1 MKALLLD
8 AWAGLRARRAS
19 LLVAQAGLVLA
30 LTASLLVGLLA
41 ITLSDMDPSLPEP
54 ERIVML
60 DFKGNPPGQPSDWFA
75 ASPVFFGPALK
86 ARQAPLDHLARL
98 QETGMTLRAA
108 SGPRVFSLLLAD
120 PELVP
125 LMRLRALH
133 GDLPTVLRRPN
144 ALAISTELVRA
155 LWGDLPPQQAIGRTL
170 VSNDKTYEVLAVIA
184 PFDTRHPLS
193 GRDLIAAIDGQASP
207 NSAEDRDA
215 IYMVNGQV
223 YARLRPGA
231 DVSQVGAWMREAFQ
245 AHPGYAKLPA
255 DWRTGREAAYF
266 RALTLPQTR
275 FEGGQNQLRWGMLG
289 ALAAACALLVLM
301 AGVNALNLQAA
312 HLLQRQRETALRQ
325 SLGASRGR
333 LLQLWATEQGLALL
347 ASGLVAW
354 GLAWWL
360 GPLLVDALGLAP
372 HTPLFDPLPGRLLA
386 GLSAVLLTL
395 LVLTVAAPAAMALRQ
410 APARA
415 LQGRTASEGPWGRRL
430 RQGLLALQLGGAVL
444 LLALTGVLTL
454 QHQHLQGLEHGYQL
468 EGRLLLDVWARPEDA
483 PRFKPLVEA
492 LQREPLVRSWSFS
505 NSVPGGGW
513 SGSVEQFRRS
523 GDPAAGKVLRVTQ
536 VSSGF
541 FRTYGMKVLAGDPG
555 DRSGGQPGAAR
566 SEAQVVLDAHAAR
579 LLGFASPQA
588 AVGSL
593 LTAGGEFL
601 QAGQQPRRVVAVVG
615 DVKLESARDVAQ
627 PQAFVLTDDYLPFLT
642 LYGEQPGA
650 LHAAVERL
658 WKQFDLPYFHILE
671 EVAVQRALAYQQEA
685 QIAALLGA
693 VALLSVAVAAV
704 GAYALV
710 ADTLRRRRTEL
721 VLRRLHGARHRHM
734 ARAVLGEFAV
744 PLAVAL
750 GLGLPAAALLAELY
764 LGGFVDRVPLQQ
776 GLLPAL
782 LVATVTTVVV
792 VLLAALRHT
801 RRALALRPIEALG

>member
-8 AWAGLRARRAS
+8 AWGALRARRAS

-41 ITLSDMDPSLPEP
+41 IVLSAPDPSLPDP

-86 ARQAPLDHLARL
+86 ARQAPLDHVARV
-98 QETGMTLRAA
+98 QETSMTLRAA

-120 PELVP
+120 PDLVP
-125 LMRLRALH
+125 LMKLRALH
-133 GDLPTVLRRPN
+133 GDLGTALRRPN
-144 ALAISTELVRA
+144 ALAISTDLVRA
-155 LWGDLPPQQAIGRTL
+155 LWGDLPPQKAIGRTL
-170 VSNDKTYEVLAVIA
+170 VSNDKPYEVLAVLA

-207 NSAEDRDA
+207 NSAEDREA

-223 YARLRPGA
+223 YARLRAGA
-231 DVSQVGAWMREAFQ
+231 DVSQVGGWMREAFR

-255 DWRTGREAAYF
+255 DWRTDREAAYF

-275 FEGGQNQLRWGMLG
+275 FEGGLNQLRWSMLG

-347 ASGLVAW
+347 ASGLLAW

-360 GPLLVDALGLAP
+360 GPVLVDALGLP
-372 HTPLFDPLPGRLLA
+372 PRTPLFDPLPWRLLV
-386 GLSAVLLTL
+386 GLGAALVALLA
-395 LVLTVAAPAAMALRQ
+395 LTVAAPAAMALRQ
-410 APARA
+410 VPARA

-430 RQGLLALQLGGAVL
+430 RQGLLALQLGGALL

-454 QHQHLQGLEHGYQL
+454 QHQHLQSMEHGYQL
-468 EGRLLLDVWARPEDA
+468 DGRLLLDVWARPEDA
-483 PRFKPLVEA
+483 QRFKPLVEA

-523 GDPAAGKVLRVTQ
+523 GDQAAGKVLRVTQ

-555 DRSGGQPGAAR
+555 DQPGAAR
-566 SEAQVVLDAHAAR
+566 GEARVVLDAHAAR
-579 LLGFASPQA
+579 LLGFATPQA

-627 PQAFVLTDDYLPFLT
+627 PQAFVLTEDYLPFLT
-642 LYGEQPGA
+642 LHGDQPAA
-650 LHAAVERL
+650 LYAAVERL

-685 QIAALLGA
+685 QLAGLLGA

-721 VLRRLHGARHRHM
+721 VLRRLHGAQHRHI
-734 ARAVLGEFAV
+734 ARTVLSEFAA
-744 PLAVAL
+744 PMAVAL
-750 GLGLPAAALLAELY
+750 GLALPAAALLAELY

-782 LVATVTTVVV
+782 LLASVTTLVV

-801 RRALALRPIEALG
+801 RRALAIRPIEALG

>member
-8 AWAGLRARRAS
+8 AWGALRARRAS

-41 ITLSDMDPSLPEP
+41 IALSDMDPSLPEP

-60 DFKGNPPGQPSDWFA
+60 DFKGNPPGQPSDWFS
-75 ASPVFFGPALK
+75 ASPVFFGPALQ
-86 ARQAPLDHLARL
+86 ARQVPLDHLTRV
-98 QETGMTLRAA
+98 QEASMTLRAA

-120 PELVP
+120 PALVP
-125 LMRLRALH
+125 LMQLRALH

-144 ALAISTELVRA
+144 ALAISNELVRA
-155 LWGDLPPQQAIGRTL
+155 LWGDLPPQKALGRTL
-170 VSNDKTYEVLAVIA
+170 VSNDKPFEVLAVYA
-184 PFDTRHPLS
+184 PFDARHPMA

-207 NSAEDRDA
+207 NSAEDREA

-223 YARLRPGA
+223 YARLRAGA
-231 DVSQVGAWMREAFQ
+231 EVAQVGGWMREAFQ
-245 AHPGYAKLPA
+245 AHPAYAKLPA

-301 AGVNALNLQAA
+301 AGVNALNLHAA

-333 LLQLWATEQGLALL
+333 LLQLWATEQGLAVL
-347 ASGLVAW
+347 ASAFVAW

-360 GPLLVDALGLAP
+360 GPLLVDALGLP
-372 HTPLFDPLPGRLLA
+372 PNTPLFDPLPGRLLA
-386 GLSAVLLTL
+386 GLGAVVLALWALTL
-395 LVLTVAAPAAMALRQ
+395 FAPAALALRQ
-410 APARA
+410 VPARA
-415 LQGRTASEGPWGRRL
+415 LQGRTAGEGPWGRRL
-430 RQGLLALQLGGAVL
+430 RQGLLALQLGGALL
-444 LLALTGVLTL
+444 LLALTAVLTF
-454 QHQHLQGLEHGYQL
+454 QHQHLQSLEHGYQL

-513 SGSVEQFRRS
+513 NGSVEQFRRS
-523 GDPAAGKVLRVTQ
+523 GDAGAGKVLRVTQ

-541 FRTYGMKVLAGDPG
+541 FRTYGMKLLAGDPG
-555 DRSGGQPGAAR
+555 EQAGAAR
-566 SEAQVVLDAHAAR
+566 GEARVVLDAHATR
-579 LLGFASPQA
+579 VLGFASPQA

-601 QAGQQPRRVVAVVG
+601 QAGQQPRRVIAVVG
-615 DVKLESARDVAQ
+615 DVKLESARDAAQ
-627 PQAFVLTDDYLPFLT
+627 PQAFLLSEDYMAFLT
-642 LYGEQPGA
+642 LHGEQPAA

-693 VALLSVAVAAV
+693 VALLSIAVAAV

-721 VLRRLHGARHRHM
+721 VLRRLHGAQHRHI
-734 ARAVLGEFAV
+734 ARAVLGEFAA
-744 PLAVAL
+744 PLAAAL
-750 GLGLPAAALLAELY
+750 GLALPTAAYLAELY
-764 LGGFVDRVPLQQ
+764 LGGFVDRVPLQE
-776 GLLPAL
+776 GLVPAL
-782 LVATVTTVVV
+782 ILATVTTVGV
-792 VLLAALRHT
+792 VLIAAVRHT